1 MINGRLGGVVGLVEC
16 RVFMAY
22 FRSDGVVATISPV
35 ESTHVMR
42 RQGAETHAIPPLYI
56 RKSGRADIADVYI
69 AGTHLLSAN

>member
-1 MINGRLGGVVGLVEC
+1 MADWVALWGSVNA
-16 RVFMAY
+16 VFLWHIFALM
-22 FRSDGVVATISPV
+22 GVVATISPV